1 MQSHAQEK
9 NTALSKTINEDRN
22 SGRIACNKCDYTC
35 QFNIQLRKHVNKKHV
50 EIKNT
55 AQQFGC
61 EKCAYKCD
69 TGTTLRAHIEAYHIK
84 DIFKCNYC
92 GFEDETEDNLRMHVQ
107 SNHNSNQNI
116 YYPCDECEVRTPRIN
131 DLVLHKKTIHG
142 ILKYA
147 CDLCEHSD
155 TLLEGLWRHKVVDHQ
170 AFEPDTPEATYHMQQ
185 MLLISLSAQVE
196 FLVNSM
202 AKLNVQTAQG
212 FLENKTHMDKLEG
225 KLDTVDE
232 RVHDLDT
239 ALAKTTRFDNK
250 IQNDSQAVLTKVSAK
265 CAEIENLVLHV
276 AKRKAVA
283 ESNPIRDEPGTE
295 EHDGL
300 KKKDTAEEKNDEIDK
315 ADDAFENVYQR
326 RRNRKHKV
334 TWVGTSLSK
343 VLDKEKFEKDIDVE
357 LTMEKAY
364 CIEEEGR
371 FKQMN
376 FKAIVPK
383 LVEKGDIDTLVLQ
396 TGSIEITNI
405 EANKAMMDASKD
417 ISKYKKEWYEKAEKD
432 STNLFAIAE
441 DAIKKD
447 PNLNVIIVKRPPR
460 FDRASKDISR
470 IKSQLSKFSN
480 HVYDQLWLKNGSPA
494 KIHIVEL
501 ELGCENSQYLREIIY
516 GQPQNPKYDGI
527 HLLGKAASRHFTYRA
542 VQIMLPIVNPSLVPV
557 QQFPSLRRNFRA
569 KTHMPENEQ
578 LSADWKTQDDGH
590 TNCEQA
596 QYQRQS
602 DRGSHGVR
610 RSRRRNSDVLKN
622 VDQRFSVP
630 TKNFYEPLNC

>member
-1 MQSHAQEK
+1 MKDDHLILNVYKCTSCKYRTTALEDFRVHVDTIHSSVRISVQKLKIPDKEENSIFFKCRMCEYKCKLRVQLQKHGRNAHKQVRVHSCKNCDFQTTMRQEYQIHVDTKHLSAQVNIKRHTLDAMSMKISCTQCAYQCKFNMQLKKHMQSHAQEK
-9 NTALSKTINEDRN
+9 NTAPSKTINEDRN

-131 DLVLHKKTIHG
+131 DLVLHKKTVHG

-315 ADDAFENVYQR
+315 ADDSFENK
-326 RRNRKHKV
+326 KHKI

-343 VLDKEKFEKDIDVE
+343 PLDKKKFEHDAEVN
-357 LTMEKAY
+357 LTVKKAY
-364 CIEEEGR
+364 CIRAEGR
-371 FKQMN
+371 FKEAN
-376 FKAIVPK
+376 FTAIVPE
-383 LVEKGDIDTLVLQ
+383 LVKKGGIDSMVLH
-396 TGSIEITNI
+396 
-405 EANKAMMDASKD
+405 
-417 ISKYKKEWYEKAEKD
+417 
-432 STNLFAIAE
+432 LH
-441 DAIKKD
+441 
-447 PNLNVIIVKRPPR
+447 R
-460 FDRASKDISR
+460 
-470 IKSQLSKFSN
+470 
-480 HVYDQLWLKNGSPA
+480 VY
-494 KIHIVEL
+494 
-501 ELGCENSQYLREIIY
+501 
-516 GQPQNPKYDGI
+516 
-527 HLLGKAASRHFTYRA
+527 
-542 VQIMLPIVNPSLVPV
+542 
-557 QQFPSLRRNFRA
+557 
-569 KTHMPENEQ
+569 
-578 LSADWKTQDDGH
+578 
-590 TNCEQA
+590 
-596 QYQRQS
+596 
-602 DRGSHGVR
+602 
-610 RSRRRNSDVLKN
+610 
-622 VDQRFSVP
+622 
-630 TKNFYEPLNC
+630 